1 MPDWLL
7 LALTV
12 ALWLFLVIVLEA
24 HAIRHD
30 DDE

>member
-1 MPDWLL
+1 MDDWFT
-7 LALTV
+7 LALAVVLWIVFVV
-12 ALWLFLVIVLEA
+12 AFEA